1 MQFGIFIVMILIIQI
16 IPVRALEDLQIL
28 VRSDQNDDDHAEGD
42 DDDRQC
48 KRADK
53 EADVESLKAV
63 VFSIVV
69 AVRVCKVGI
78 IKVGIIRP

>member
-28 VRSDQNDDDHAEGD
+28 VRSDQNDDGHAEGD